1 MSHRRRLA
9 VTEEEDFQVWIEK
22 NWDRPLSD
30 EVERLH
36 HELKRLEAVRRT
48 DLHRLRKADA
58 AWWSLMRKGFLM
70 CLGLVALLL
79 WYMNRYSET
88 RGALEEMCAFIA
100 REVNAKIKEDVRGT
114 LAEELRGVNAL
125 CNEKAAVG
133 ANIVQSSR

>member
-36 HELKRLEAVRRT
+36 HELKRLEAVRRA

-70 CLGLVALLL
+70 CLGLVAGDGVSVGWDRFKVGYLWHHPQRKVVRAYLKYRRLLGQITKSR
-79 WYMNRYSET
+79 WHSCSAYK
-88 RGALEEMCAFIA
+88 RGAYD
-100 REVNAKIKEDVRGT
+100 R
-114 LAEELRGVNAL
+114 
-125 CNEKAAVG
+125 
-133 ANIVQSSR
+133 

>member
-48 DLHRLRKADA
+48 DLHRLHKADA

-70 CLGLVALLL
+70 SLGLVALLL

-100 REVNAKIKEDVRGT
+100 REVNAKINEDVRGT
-114 LAEELRGVNAL
+114 LAKELKAVNTL
-125 CNEKAAVG
+125 CSEKAAVQP
-133 ANIVQSSR
+133 NIVQSLR

>member
-1 MSHRRRLA
+1 MNLVESTRR
-9 VTEEEDFQVWIEK
+9 
-22 NWDRPLSD
+22 
-30 EVERLH
+30 ERLH
-36 HELKRLEAVRRT
+36 HELKRLEAVWRT

-58 AWWSLMRKGFLM
+58 AWWSLLRKGFLVS
-70 CLGLVALLL
+70 LGLVALLL

-88 RGALEEMCAFIA
+88 RGALEEICAFIT

-125 CNEKAAVG
+125 CNKKAAVG